1 MSEQESDQPAP
12 APALPLA
19 APAAPAPDVWAA
31 GVETM
36 PDAALP
42 ETMPA
47 GFTPAAGWRGLH
59 TQRARADAARA
70 QLEAATGRAETAE
83 AEAAGL
89 RERLELTAIESFLAG
104 KGATPS
110 PRAQRFLLEEYRK
123 DQAGAEAPVSFA
135 EWAASDAVTGDPWL
149 SRAFGR
155 EGTAPAAAPAPNP
168 AAGQVP
174 GGTPSIQNLGELD
187 SKKVSD
193 MINAGEVTHAEY
205 LRQMDRLSRAS
216 G

>member
-1 MSEQESDQPAP
+1 MSEQESDQPATV
-12 APALPLA
+12 PALPLA
-19 APAAPAPDVWAA
+19 TPAAPAPDVWAA
-31 GVETM
+31 WVETM

-70 QLEAATGRAETAE
+70 QLEAAAGRAEAAE
-83 AEAAGL
+83 TEAAGL

-104 KGATPS
+104 KGAAPS

-123 DQAGAEAPVSFA
+123 DQAGTEAPVSFA

-155 EGTAPAAAPAPNP
+155 EGGAPAAAAAPNP

-174 GGTPSIQNLGELD
+174 GGTPSIQNLASLD
-187 SKKVSD
+187 ARQVAD
-193 MINAGEVTHAEY
+193 MIRAGEVTQAEY
-205 LRQMDRLSRAS
+205 LRQINTRR

>member
-19 APAAPAPDVWAA
+19 AAAPDVWAA
-31 GVETM
+31 WVETM

-70 QLEAATGRAETAE
+70 QLEAAAGRAEAAE
-83 AEAAGL
+83 TEAAGL
-89 RERLELTAIESFLAG
+89 RERLELTAIESYLAG

-123 DQAGAEAPVSFA
+123 DQAGTEAPVSFA

-155 EGTAPAAAPAPNP
+155 EGTAPAAPAPNP

-174 GGTPSIQNLGELD
+174 GGTPSIQNLATLD
-187 SKKVSD
+187 ARQVAD
-193 MINAGEVTHAEY
+193 MIKAGEVTQAEY
-205 LRQMDRLSRAS
+205 LRQMNSRR

>member
-19 APAAPAPDVWAA
+19 AAAPDVWAA
-31 GVETM
+31 WVETM

-70 QLEAATGRAETAE
+70 QLEAAAGRAEAAE
-83 AEAAGL
+83 TEAAGL
-89 RERLELTAIESFLAG
+89 RERLELTAIESYLAG

-123 DQAGAEAPVSFA
+123 DQAGTEAPVSFA

-155 EGTAPAAAPAPNP
+155 EGAAPPAPAPNP

-174 GGTPSIQNLGELD
+174 GGTPSIQNLATLD
-187 SKKVSD
+187 ARQVAD
-193 MINAGEVTHAEY
+193 MIKAGEVTQAEY
-205 LRQMDRLSRAS
+205 LRQMNSRR